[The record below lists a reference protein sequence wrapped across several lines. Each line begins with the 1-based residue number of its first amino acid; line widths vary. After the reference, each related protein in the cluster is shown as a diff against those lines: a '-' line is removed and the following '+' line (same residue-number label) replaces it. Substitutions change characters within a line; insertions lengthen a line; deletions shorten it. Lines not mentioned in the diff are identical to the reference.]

1 VADRGAI
8 AALFARLVPPGTA
21 IAATAMIG
29 EAPALAADE
38 EVIVARAVAK
48 RRREVAFG
56 RDCGRRALAE
66 LGVIVA
72 SIPAGDRGM
81 PLWPAGITGSITHT
95 DGHAAAAV
103 TRSVRSLGIDLESLE
118 HAARVAELWHHVT
131 TGAERARFGPA
142 ITAALVFSA
151 KESVYKCLFPIG
163 GLFLDFQDVELAFEA
178 DTFTVIRAEGYDPS
192 ALRGRFAITAD
203 HVATVA
209 VI

>member
-1 VADRGAI
+1 VADRSAI
-8 AALFARLVPPGTA
+8 AALFAPLVPPGTA
-21 IAATAMIG
+21 LAAAAIEG
-29 EAPALAADE
+29 DAPALAHE
-38 EVIVARAVAK
+38 EETIVARAVAK

-66 LGVIVA
+66 LGVTVA

-81 PLWPAGITGSITHT
+81 PLWPAGIAGSITHT
-95 DGHAAAAV
+95 DAHAAAAV
-103 TRSVRSLGIDLESLE
+103 TRSVRSLGIDLESVE
-118 HAARVAELWHHVT
+118 HAGRVAELWNQVT
-131 TGAERARFGPA
+131 TAAERARFAPSV
-142 ITAALVFSA
+142 TAALVFSA

-163 GLFLDFQDVELAFEA
+163 GLFLEFQDVELACEA

-192 ALRGRFAITAD
+192 AMRGRFALTED